1 LPFPP
6 ALEAMAPSNGKP
18 LPRPAPGAV
27 FKRLPEGGVL
37 FSSDSE
43 VYFGVDLVGARI
55 WEMLP
60 PVTQTVEEMVD
71 QLAAQYRDV
80 AATQIRSD
88 VDRFLDELLANG
100 LVAAV
105 SQHPPRNPPVS

>member
-1 LPFPP
+1 
-6 ALEAMAPSNGKP
+6 M
-18 LPRPAPGAV
+18 

-60 PVTQTVEEMVD
+60 PATHTVEEMVE

-80 AATQIRSD
+80 AATQIRAD

-100 LVAAV
+100 LVAAAPPDPPGNPAV
-105 SQHPPRNPPVS
+105 S